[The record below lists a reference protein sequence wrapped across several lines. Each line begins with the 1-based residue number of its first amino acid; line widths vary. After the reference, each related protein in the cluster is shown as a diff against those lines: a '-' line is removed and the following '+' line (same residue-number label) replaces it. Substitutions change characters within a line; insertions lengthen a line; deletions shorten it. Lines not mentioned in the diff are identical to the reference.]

1 MKKIEWKEY
10 LNIPVATDEDIH
22 QIENQLGIRF
32 PEEFKL
38 ILKLAQGKTSIPSLI
53 ESEEVCKVVFGS
65 IFHVLPEVSP
75 SYSIKSMKDTWDEY
89 YPYLLP
95 IADSGD
101 GCFFAYDL
109 RKGIENPP
117 VIFINAEADPE
128 DEDQSENLLFVASS
142 LTELLSNLQNQSLK
156 PFSVEALIEAINN
169 HPFRG
174 EVITLESALSL
185 PTLSIKN
192 SKTYFE
198 FFFYPI
204 GGPRDNRQIWPPYYR
219 VISWANDLE
228 NIEYHPIK
236 PNKLGQSISSE
247 EPLGL
252 EVIDDQPLSEYEA
265 QLKTLYNLA
274 EQLID
279 IYPKAIEIQSEE
291 DKQVVLN
298 FSQHFHQLVQQSLLP
313 AYKVLNPEFF
323 QWLEK
328 TCN

>member
-1 MKKIEWKEY
+1 MQSPEWREY
-10 LNIPVATDEDIH
+10 LNIPTASDEDIR
-22 QIENQLGIRF
+22 QMESQLGIPF
-32 PEEFKL
+32 PEEFKQV
-38 ILKLAQGKTSIPSLI
+38 LKLAQGKASIPSLI

-65 IFHVLPEVSP
+65 IFHVLPEVRP
-75 SYSIKSMKDTWDEY
+75 SYSIKSMKDIWDEY

-95 IADSGD
+95 IADSGG

-117 VIFINAEADPE
+117 VVFINAEGDPD
-128 DEDQSENLLFVASS
+128 DENESIFFVASS
-142 LTELLSNLQNQSLK
+142 LTGLLSSLKDQPIK
-156 PFSVEALIEAINN
+156 PFSVEALIESINN

-192 SKTYFE
+192 SETYFE

-204 GGPRDNRQIWPPYYR
+204 GGPRGNRQIWPPYYR
-219 VISWANDLE
+219 VISPASDLE
-228 NIEYHPIK
+228 NIEYQPIE
-236 PNKLGQSISSE
+236 PNELEQSISSD

-252 EVIDDQPLSEYEA
+252 EVIDDQPRSEYEA
-265 QLKTLYNLA
+265 QLKTLYDLA

-291 DKQVVLN
+291 DRQVISN
-298 FSQHFHQLVQQSLLP
+298 FSQHFRQLEQQSLLP
-313 AYKVLNPEFF
+313 AHKSLNPEFF

-328 TCN
+328 TYY